1 MKKVSIFN
9 IKGGVAKTTST
20 ANLGACL
27 SKQNKKVLLVDLDPQ
42 SNLTKL
48 FKAYSMDDL
57 SVSDVLLDKDL
68 YIHKVIKKT
77 DFENI

>member
-27 SKQNKKVLLVDLDPQ
+27 SQEGKKRPVKQEVDHVYQMDKVKY
-42 SNLTKL
+42 TK
-48 FKAYSMDDL
+48 
-57 SVSDVLLDKDL
+57 
-68 YIHKVIKKT
+68 YIIS
-77 DFENI
+77 FN

>member
-27 SKQNKKVLLVDLDPQ
+27 SKKV
-42 SNLTKL
+42 KR
-48 FKAYSMDDL
+48 Y
-57 SVSDVLLDKDL
+57 
-68 YIHKVIKKT
+68 YW
-77 DFENI
+77 

>member
-27 SKQNKKVLLVDLDPQ
+27 SQEGKGII
-42 SNLTKL
+42 
-48 FKAYSMDDL
+48 Y
-57 SVSDVLLDKDL
+57 
-68 YIHKVIKKT
+68 
-77 DFENI
+77 